1 MQWDATQCI
10 CNAALR
16 KGFYIFTCTESLSCS
31 QTRDSNHAPRRTAI
45 SSHAEHSCLFEE
57 KVCLPEL
64 RLHNVKNLEA
74 PRATSM
80 SMTPIPAT
88 RDGSF
93 GCASMK
99 IHQTH
104 YMLRHCMLM
113 FILYAIC
120 QENAGFLA
128 SYVWKTAWVSTIM
141 EKYTVANR
149 MVENKKGS
157 E

>member
-10 CNAALR
+10 CTPASR

-64 RLHNVKNLEA
+64 CLHNVKNLEA

-104 YMLRHCMLM
+104 YMLRHCILM
-113 FILYAIC
+113 YFGCYLPGKCRFSC
-120 QENAGFLA
+120 QLCLKNCLG
-128 SYVWKTAWVSTIM
+128 
-141 EKYTVANR
+141 KYNYGKVYSRRRNGR
-149 MVENKKGS
+149 K
-157 E
+157 

>member
-10 CNAALR
+10 SNAALR

-64 RLHNVKNLEA
+64 RWHNAKNLEA

-80 SMTPIPAT
+80 SMTPTPAT

-93 GCASMK
+93 GCASRK
-99 IHQTH
+99 SIKLTI
-104 YMLRHCMLM
+104 CWDTV
-113 FILYAIC
+113 FWCILDASC

-141 EKYTVANR
+141 EKYSVADR